1 MARVGNVSPIEYNT
15 FKLKQTFTIL
25 LLWCCRR
32 IPSVL
37 NSSPGLEHKAVVRE
51 RPDELLRNFI
61 QEGALPTVQRQFI
74 LDKAQCPLSLS
85 DLMTSSQLL

>member
-1 MARVGNVSPIEYNT
+1 M
-15 FKLKQTFTIL
+15 
-25 LLWCCRR
+25 
-32 IPSVL
+32 L

-51 RPDELLRNFI
+51 RLDVLLRDFV
-61 QEGALPTVQRQFI
+61 QEGALPTVQRQFN